1 MTENQEKPEDQEGG
15 GVKDEIIDLLATK
28 PEARRDLIKWAKKE
42 MGFNIEPVLE
52 KYFGEMPDKKSRIE
66 EVDTPMKDIAESIFV
81 MLDEGYSQGQISHQ
95 LGLWPAQVSRIVKDR
110 GSWDERLWKAAT
122 AGLPLHLRILAKV
135 KRFLE

>member
-42 MGFNIEPVLE
+42 TGFNLEPVLE

-110 GSWDERLWKAAT
+110 DSWDKRLLKVAMQ
-122 AGLPLHLRILAKV
+122 GLPWHLRTLAKL
-135 KRFLE
+135 KNLLG